1 MLQNQEWSVGQG
13 HWSGGRRFKNAFSV
27 ANCDALFLFIKLMS
41 CLDSLRREGYIKDEH
56 SPTLW
61 ISLLLYALSFLLSC
75 FSGVEAIFQSWRK
88 DDALAIRSQSRYRGA
103 ALIGFGR
110 IHLNWLK
117 VQIFTLAFDKL
128 LRSLKTKLKL
138 KPKMIDLLI
147 LSLDKTHWWGQFCL
161 GAKNAAKASRNI
173 HNFGSSASMACNLF
187 ALIWQSCPREILP
200 SITTTS
206 AL

>member
-75 FSGVEAIFQSWRK
+75 FSGIEAIFQSWRK

-117 VQIFTLAFDKL
+117 VQIFTQAFDKL
-128 LRSLKTKLKL
+128 SQSLNVLY
-138 KPKMIDLLI
+138 
-147 LSLDKTHWWGQFCL
+147 LDKTQSQDDRFADSLPWQNTLMGPILLGCKKCRKSESQHPQFWEL
-161 GAKNAAKASRNI
+161 GF
-173 HNFGSSASMACNLF
+173 HGL
-187 ALIWQSCPREILP
+187 
-200 SITTTS
+200 
-206 AL
+206 